1 MSVLDVDDLTVGY
14 RAGAAVRSVT
24 LHVEAGELLT
34 VLGPNGAG
42 KTTLLKTIAGLLVPW
57 EGTVAVDGRD
67 VTRSLTEERA
77 RAGLLLVPEGR
88 RLFRGLT
95 TVENLR
101 AGAFTGRDGMS
112 IDDVLTLFPRLAERR
127 TSHAGLLSGGE
138 QQMLAI
144 GRALRAGPR
153 ALLIDEP
160 SLGLAPMI
168 VDLVFAA
175 FRELSARGIA
185 IVLAEQN
192 VHAATAVA
200 DRCVILDTGE
210 MRFSGPCVTEAD
222 REQIRHAYSETI
234 ALGASA

>member
-1 MSVLDVDDLTVGY
+1 MSVLDVKELIVGY
-14 RAGAAVRSVT
+14 RAEPVVRSVT
-24 LHVEAGELLT
+24 LNVEAGELLT

-42 KTTLLKTIAGLLVPW
+42 KTTLLRATAGLLGLW
-57 EGTVAVDGRD
+57 EGSVSVDGLNL
-67 VTRSLTEERA
+67 TRALTEERA

-88 RLFRGLT
+88 RLFRSLT

-127 TSHAGLLSGGE
+127 TSQAGLLSGGE

-153 ALLIDEP
+153 VLLVDEP

-168 VDLVFAA
+168 VESVFAA
-175 FRELSARGIA
+175 FRELTARGIA

-200 DRCVILDTGE
+200 DRCVILDAGE
-210 MRFSGPCVTEAD
+210 TRFSGPCASDGD
-222 REQIRHAYSETI
+222 RERIRRAYSETV
-234 ALGASA
+234 ALGAAV